1 MFRFCQHT
9 YLHACLV
16 IGKSCTT
23 LDTLFVVGNISPR
36 GLAVMESIL
45 SGNPGVVVYIDNV
58 LVTRNCEEKLVL
70 SLNT

>member
-1 MFRFCQHT
+1 M

-23 LDTLFVVGNISPR
+23 LDILLVVGNISPR